1 MCKKR
6 KKNQLKDNSYKKHTG
21 ESVAKHKNAEHLNDK
36 EKNMLSELI
45 SQFTAIMKGTVGDY
59 KNMEVSFELDKNKTP
74 YHASPYRIPVTQ
86 INLMKRAI
94 NKMVKIR
101 R

>member
-1 MCKKR
+1 MV
-6 KKNQLKDNSYKKHTG
+6 D
-21 ESVAKHKNAEHLNDK
+21 KHKNAEHLNET
-36 EKNMLSELI
+36 EKNMLSKLMPPFI
-45 SQFTAIMKGTVGDY
+45 VIMKGTVGDY
-59 KNMEVSFELDKNKTP
+59 KNMEVPFELDKNKTP